1 MRRLIPLSMAFT
13 FAVFGSG
20 LATAAPPPK
29 KPATPASSA
38 ATRPAAAAA
47 ASEAGGVQAMLDGG
61 ALRGAYNPVVLS
73 YLMEEGRPRL
83 SAAQHKQAVEQLVAG
98 FRSSIDIKP
107 GAQVAAGLATAVGM
121 LAGGVVGQ
129 GISQGAY
136 EVWRD
141 WVDAAVVLA
150 RAGYQ
155 ADATRFFEYCISTFP
170 DDDLRSRCA
179 AGLAAADAERGFTVL
194 MGLLDGKHALEDE
207 NVALRLL
214 GTLAG
219 AEGCPQDKK
228 DAVLE
233 QLTKRASGMMNTSYA
248 GAVVNG
254 LAATR
259 DPRAVETLRKMTKG
273 LREDEVKRAAL
284 RALVLDFH
292 DAAATDEMVKK
303 LKKSGEERFLATSV
317 LVAAD
322 HDAGFEAALADLT
335 QKKKGGLMRSLAS
348 SGDQPD
354 HAADLVAAL
363 ARAGGEKAKAVLVK
377 VVPARPQDEWVTA
390 YAAVTLL
397 ELGDQSAIEVVRK
410 ALAREQWPF
419 TRMDAAVALAHA
431 GDRSGVPVLATLIAA
446 KGGWKSA
453 AGEVLSGRRKPDP
466 ETLRS
471 AAAEALGRIDHADAV
486 PLLLTLLDD
495 RTDRVRTSAALAL
508 ASMTAP
514 AALEGL
520 AKALTVDYGK
530 QDDRPRNPVVHAR
543 VVRAAAR
550 VADPRAGSVLA
561 EGARS
566 SIPSVKFLALA
577 ARKG

>member
-1 MRRLIPLSMAFT
+1 MRPLTPLSMAAF
-13 FAVFGSG
+13 VVLGST
-20 LATAAPPPK
+20 LALAAAPPPK
-29 KPATPASSA
+29 KAATPASTA
-38 ATRPAAAAA
+38 PARPAANA
-47 ASEAGGVQAMLDGG
+47 ASEAGGVQAMLDSG

-83 SAAQHKQAVEQLVAG
+83 SSAQHKQAIEQLVAG
-98 FRSSIDIKP
+98 FRSAIDIKP

-121 LAGGVVGQ
+121 LAGGAVGQ

-155 ADATRFFEYCISTFP
+155 GDATRFFEYCIGTFP

-179 AGLAAADAERGFTVL
+179 AGLAAADASRGFTVL
-194 MGLLDGKHALEDE
+194 MGMLDGKHTSEDE

-214 GTLAG
+214 GVLAG
-219 AEGCPQDKK
+219 APGCPPDKK
-228 DAVLE
+228 EAALE
-233 QLTKRASGMMNTSYA
+233 QLTKHASGMMNTSNA
-248 GAVVNG
+248 PAVVDG
-254 LAATR
+254 LAATK

-273 LREDEVKRAAL
+273 LRADEVKRAAL

-292 DAAATDEMVKK
+292 DAGATDEMIKK
-303 LKKSGEERFLATSV
+303 LKKNGDERFLATTV
-317 LVAAD
+317 LIAAGN
-322 HDAGFEAALADLT
+322 DAGFDAALKDLT
-335 QKKKGGLMRSLAS
+335 EKKKGGLMRSLTS
-348 SGDQPD
+348 TGDHPD
-354 HAADLVAAL
+354 HSGDLVAAL
-363 ARAGGEKAKAVLVK
+363 AEAGGEKAKAVLVK
-377 VVPARPQDEWVTA
+377 VVPARPPDEWVTA
-390 YAAVTLL
+390 YAAITLL
-397 ELGDQSAIEVVRK
+397 ELGDPSAIDVVRK

-419 TRMDAAVALAHA
+419 TRMDAAVALAHT
-431 GDRSGVPVLATLIAA
+431 GDRSGVPVLKTLIEA

-453 AGEVLSGRRKPDP
+453 AGEVLFGRRKPDP

-471 AAAEALGRIDHADAV
+471 AAAEALGRVDHAEAV

-495 RTDRVRTSAALAL
+495 RTDTVRTSAALAL
-508 ASMTAP
+508 ARMKDP
-514 AALEGL
+514 AALQGL

-530 QDDRPRNPVVHAR
+530 QDGRSRNPVVHAR

-550 VADPRAGSVLA
+550 FADPRAGAVLA

-566 SIPSVKFLALA
+566 TTPSVRFLALA
-577 ARKG
+577 ARKS

>member
-1 MRRLIPLSMAFT
+1 MRPLIPLAT
-13 FAVFGSG
+13 AALAVLGST
-20 LATAAPPPK
+20 LALAAAPPPK
-29 KPATPASSA
+29 KPAAPASTA
-38 ATRPAAAAA
+38 PGRPAATAV
-47 ASEAGGVQAMLDGG
+47 SGAGGVQAMLDSG

-83 SAAQHKQAVEQLVAG
+83 TSAQHKQAVEQLVAG

-107 GAQVAAGLATAVGM
+107 GAQVAAALATAAGM
-121 LAGGVVGQ
+121 LAGGAVGQ
-129 GISQGAY
+129 GLSQGAY

-150 RAGYQ
+150 RAGYRGE
-155 ADATRFFEYCISTFP
+155 ATRFFEQCMTTFP
-170 DDDLRSRCA
+170 DDDLRGRCA
-179 AGLAAADAERGFTVL
+179 AGLAAADADRGFTVL
-194 MGLLDGKHALEDE
+194 VGLLDGKHTSEDE

-228 DAVLE
+228 DAALE
-233 QLTKRASGMMNTSYA
+233 QLTKHASGMMNTSNA
-248 GAVVNG
+248 GAVVDG
-254 LAATR
+254 LAATK

-273 LREDEVKRAAL
+273 FRADEVKRAAL

-292 DAAATDEMVKK
+292 DAAATDEMIKK
-303 LKKSGEERFLATSV
+303 LKKSGDERFQATAV
-317 LVAAD
+317 LIAAGD
-322 HDAGFEAALADLT
+322 DAGFDAALKDLSE
-335 QKKKGGLMRSLAS
+335 KKKGGLMRSLAS
-348 SGDQPD
+348 SGDHPD
-354 HAADLVAAL
+354 HSGQLVAAL
-363 ARAGGEKAKAVLVK
+363 AEAGGEKAKAVLAK
-377 VVPARPQDEWVTA
+377 VVPVRPPDEWVTA

-397 ELGDQSAIEVVRK
+397 ELGDPSAIEVVRK

-419 TRMDAAVALAHA
+419 TRMDAAVALARA
-431 GDRSGVPVLATLIAA
+431 GDRSGVPVLKTLIEA

-453 AGEVLSGRRKPDP
+453 AGEVLFGRRKPDA

-471 AAAEALGRIDHADAV
+471 AAAEALGRVDHAEAV

-495 RTDRVRTSAALAL
+495 RTDTVRTSAALAL
-508 ASMTAP
+508 ARMTDP

-530 QDDRPRNPVVHAR
+530 QDDRSRNPVVHAR

-550 VADPRAGSVLA
+550 FTDPRAGSVIA
-561 EGARS
+561 EGTRS
-566 SIPSVKFLALA
+566 TIPSVRFLALA

>member
-1 MRRLIPLSMAFT
+1 MAFT
-13 FAVFGSG
+13 FAAFGSG
-20 LATAAPPPK
+20 LAAAAPPPK
-29 KPATPASSA
+29 KPATPASTSTA
-38 ATRPAAAAA
+38 PVRPPAN
-47 ASEAGGVQAMLDGG
+47 EGAGGVQTMLDSG

-83 SAAQHKQAVEQLVAG
+83 SATQHKQAVEQLVAG
-98 FRSSIDIKP
+98 FRSAIDIKP
-107 GAQVAAGLATAVGM
+107 GAQVVAGLASAVGM
-121 LAGGVVGQ
+121 LAGGTVGQ

-141 WVDAAVVLA
+141 WVDAAIVLA

-155 ADATRFFEYCISTFP
+155 GDATRFFESCIATFP
-170 DDDLRSRCA
+170 DDDLRGRCA
-179 AGLAAADAERGFTVL
+179 AGLAATDASRGFTVL
-194 MGLLDGKHALEDE
+194 MGLLDGKHTIEDE
-207 NVALRLL
+207 NLALRLL
-214 GTLAG
+214 GILAG
-219 AEGCPQDKK
+219 AEGCPQDQK
-228 DAVLE
+228 DAVIE

-248 GAVVNG
+248 PAVVAG
-254 LAATR
+254 LAATK

-273 LREDEVKRAAL
+273 LRDDEVKRAAL

-303 LKKSGEERFLATSV
+303 LKKSGDERFLATSV
-317 LVAAD
+317 LIAAG
-322 HDAGFEAALADLT
+322 HDAGFEAALKDLSE
-335 QKKKGGLMRSLAS
+335 KNKGGFMKSLAS

-354 HAADLVAAL
+354 HSADLVSAL
-363 ARAGGEKAKAVLVK
+363 ATAGGEKAKAVLAK
-377 VVPARPQDEWVTA
+377 VVPARPPDEWVTA

-397 ELGDQSAIEVVRK
+397 ELGDQSSIDVVRK
-410 ALAREQWPF
+410 ALTREQRPF

-431 GDRSGVPVLATLIAA
+431 GDLSGVPVMNTLMTA

-453 AGEVLSGRRKPDP
+453 AGEVVFGRRKPDP
-466 ETLRS
+466 ETVRS
-471 AAAEALGRIDHADAV
+471 AVAEALGRIDHADAV
-486 PLLLTLLDD
+486 PLLVTLLDD
-495 RTDRVRTSAALAL
+495 RADVVRTSAALAL
-508 ASMTAP
+508 ARMTAP

-530 QDDRPRNPVVHAR
+530 EADRSRNPVVHAR

-550 VADPRAGSVLA
+550 AADPRAGSVLA

-566 SIPSVKFLALA
+566 PIPSVKFLALA